1 MPASAPPL
9 PTPSTPSW
17 TSSIPT
23 LAALRAVLSSHITSL
38 LATDPEDLFTLT
50 VTVVTALV
58 LVALTF
64 RALRWRPRVSLAAA
78 AVWGAWFGLAVRRG
92 GDGGAV
98 CMCVCVCGV
107 CVCVGW
113 GPSTHFTP
121 LLSPPHTSP

>member
-1 MPASAPPL
+1 MPASTSPL
-9 PTPSTPSW
+9 PTPSTPSALSSW

-23 LAALRAVLSSHITSL
+23 LAALRAVLSSHVTAL
-38 LATDPEDLFTLT
+38 LATDPEDLFTLA

-92 GDGGAV
+92 IDGAFEQCVV
-98 CMCVCVCGV
+98 CVVCVCL
-107 CVCVGW
+107 CV
-113 GPSTHFTP
+113 
-121 LLSPPHTSP
+121 